1 MTLSPDGPTTLSP
14 ARIRFALLA
23 LALGGFGIGATE
35 FVAMGLLPNIAQDLL
50 PNQYA
55 TSPEDANANAG
66 WIISAYALGVVVGA
80 PTIAAAAARW
90 PRKRLLLALL
100 TAFTLGTIASAVLP
114 SFGLVL
120 VARFIAAL
128 PHGAYFG
135 IASLVAA
142 SLMGPGKRARGVALV
157 LSGLTIAN
165 VIGVPAITWLGQAAG
180 WRVAYIT
187 VAAIFALTFI
197 AVLIAVPWQAGDPHA
212 TMKRE
217 LRAFTRAQV
226 WFALGIGAIGFGG
239 LFAVYS
245 YIAPLAT
252 DVTGLPTQLVPVVLI
267 VFGVGMTIGNLVGGR
282 MADWSVRRSMYIFF
296 GVLAG
301 ALVLLGF
308 TAASPAGLFAGV
320 FLVGAASS
328 ALAPTVQ
335 ARLMDVARDSQ
346 SIAAALNHSAL
357 NIGNSVGALLGGLA
371 IAAGLGY
378 VAPIWIGLVLT
389 MAGTLLAIA
398 SFALDRAHGRRGIAV
413 PYATGAVEAV
423 EPDAWRPS
431 SPDAEVRRAL
441 TRRIASGPGHPL
453 SPTAAGCRRGSPA
466 CGAPPSCRHR
476 TPTRDTSRGC
486 A

>member
-1 MTLSPDGPTTLSP
+1 VTHLPDAPSTLSP
-14 ARIRFALLA
+14 ARIRLALLA

-50 PNQYA
+50 PSVYA
-55 TSPEDANANAG
+55 ASPADANASAG

-114 SFGLVL
+114 SFELVL
-120 VARFIAAL
+120 VARFVAAL

-157 LSGLTIAN
+157 LSGLTISN

-180 WRVAYIT
+180 WRTAYLA
-187 VAAIFALTFI
+187 VAAIFALTFV
-197 AVLIAVPWQAGDPHA
+197 AVLLVVPWQVGDPHA

-217 LRAFTRAQV
+217 LRAFGRSQV
-226 WFALGIGAIGFGG
+226 WFAVGIGAIGFGG

-245 YIAPLAT
+245 YVAPLAT
-252 DVTGLPTQLVPVVLI
+252 EVTGLAAVFVPIVLI
-267 VFGVGMTIGNLVGGR
+267 VFGIGMTVGNLVGGR
-282 MADWSVRRSMYIFF
+282 LADWSVRRSMYVFF
-296 GVLAG
+296 AILAG

-308 TAASPAGLFAGV
+308 TAADPVGLFTGV
-320 FLVGAASS
+320 FLVGAASA
-328 ALAPTVQ
+328 ALSPTIQ

-357 NIGNSVGALLGGLA
+357 NIGNSLGALLGGMA

-389 MAGTLLAIA
+389 IAGVLLAVA
-398 SFALDRAHGRRGIAV
+398 SFALDRVRGRRGV
-413 PYATGAVEAV
+413 SLPYATGAVEV
-423 EPDAWRPS
+423 VDA
-431 SPDAEVRRAL
+431 
-441 TRRIASGPGHPL
+441 
-453 SPTAAGCRRGSPA
+453 
-466 CGAPPSCRHR
+466 
-476 TPTRDTSRGC
+476 
-486 A
+486 

>member
-1 MTLSPDGPTTLSP
+1 VSNRFDPCENRGVTLSSDGPTTLSP

-23 LALGGFGIGATE
+23 LALGGFGIGCTE
-35 FVAMGLLPNIAQDLL
+35 FVAMGLLPNIAADLL
-50 PNQYA
+50 PELYA
-55 TSPEDANANAG
+55 TAPEDANAGAG

-90 PRKRLLLALL
+90 PRKKLLLALL
-100 TAFTLGTIASAVLP
+100 TAFTLGTVASAVLP

-120 VARFIAAL
+120 VARFLAAL

-180 WRVAYIT
+180 WRVAYLA
-187 VAAIFALTFI
+187 VAGIFALTFV
-197 AVLIAVPWQAGDPHA
+197 AVALAVPWQPGDPNA

-217 LRAFTRAQV
+217 LRAFTRSQV

-245 YIAPLAT
+245 YVAPLAT
-252 DVTGLPTQLVPVVLI
+252 EVTGLPLAAVPLVLV
-267 VFGVGMTIGNLVGGR
+267 VFGIGMTIGNFAGGR
-282 MADWSVRRSMYIFF
+282 LADWSVRRSMYVFF
-296 GVLAG
+296 AILAA
-301 ALVLLGF
+301 ALVLLAF
-308 TAASPAGLFAGV
+308 TAWSPAGLAAGV
-320 FLVGAASS
+320 FLVGASS
-328 ALAPTVQ
+328 AALSPTIQ

-357 NIGNSVGALLGGLA
+357 NIGNSLGALLGGLA

-378 VAPIWIGLVLT
+378 VAPIWIGLLLTIAGSVLAVT
-389 MAGTLLAIA
+389 
-398 SFALDRAHGRRGIAV
+398 SFALDRSRGRRGIVV
-413 PYATGAVEAV
+413 PYATGAVEVV
-423 EPDAWRPS
+423 EA
-431 SPDAEVRRAL
+431 
-441 TRRIASGPGHPL
+441 
-453 SPTAAGCRRGSPA
+453 
-466 CGAPPSCRHR
+466 
-476 TPTRDTSRGC
+476 
-486 A
+486 

>member
-1 MTLSPDGPTTLSP
+1 MTLISDGPTTLSP

-23 LALGGFGIGATE
+23 LALGGFGIGSTE

-50 PNQYA
+50 PGVYA
-55 TSPEDANANAG
+55 QSPEEANATAG

-90 PRKRLLLALL
+90 PRKRLLLALVV
-100 TAFTLGTIASAVLP
+100 TFTLATIASALLP
-114 SFGLVL
+114 TFGLVL
-120 VARFIAAL
+120 VARFISAV

-180 WRVAYIT
+180 WRIAYLAVAG
-187 VAAIFALTFI
+187 IFALTFV
-197 AVLIAVPWQAGDPHA
+197 AVLLAVPWQPGDEHA

-217 LRAFTRAQV
+217 LRAFSRSQV

-245 YIAPLAT
+245 YVAPLAT
-252 DVTGLPTQLVPVVLI
+252 EVTGLPPSMVPVVLI
-267 VFGVGMTIGNLVGGR
+267 VFGLGMTIGNLAGGR
-282 MADWSVRRSMYIFF
+282 LADWSVRRSMYVFF
-296 GVLAG
+296 GILAA

-308 TAASPAGLFAGV
+308 TVANPVGLFTGV
-320 FLVGAASS
+320 FLVGASS
-328 ALAPTVQ
+328 AALSPTIQ

-357 NIGNSVGALLGGLA
+357 NIGNSIGALLGGIA

-389 MAGTLLAIA
+389 IAGVMLALA
-398 SFALDRAHGRRGIAV
+398 SFALDRSRGRRGVVV
-413 PYATGAVEAV
+413 PYATGAVEVV
-423 EPDAWRPS
+423 E
-431 SPDAEVRRAL
+431 
-441 TRRIASGPGHPL
+441 
-453 SPTAAGCRRGSPA
+453 
-466 CGAPPSCRHR
+466 
-476 TPTRDTSRGC
+476 
-486 A
+486 